1 MTVLDV
7 VEALSGSPAACSK
20 AAVYS
25 RIAALKSRGFS
36 VSRKKRRGKI
46 AGKPGSREWVFSVT
60 P

>member
-1 MTVLDV
+1 L
-7 VEALSGSPAACSK
+7 
-20 AAVYS
+20 
-25 RIAALKSRGFS
+25 S